1 MEIFIQTV
9 VSGILIGLVFS
20 LIAVGL
26 TLIFGV
32 VEIVNFAHGEFL
44 MLAMYS
50 TFWMFN
56 LFHIDPIF
64 CIPINALLLFFF
76 GVAIYYLLIKHVIKA
91 PMVAQI
97 FATFGL
103 MIFLQNVAL
112 FFFKP
117 DYRMI
122 GDTFLTGRIEIG
134 GIFIGIP
141 QLASGLMAAITTV
154 GLYMLVKKTDTGM
167 ALQAVSE
174 DKVAAT
180 LMGINSDRTFALAWG
195 IGSACVGVAGTLVST
210 FYYIFPEVG
219 LNFCLTAFVVVA
231 LGGFGSIP
239 GAFIAGIIIGL
250 VEVVGGFLIMPAYK
264 HALVFAV
271 YLVIVFTRPKGLMG
285 QF

>member
-1 MEIFIQTV
+1 MIYQFVIYRRENV
-9 VSGILIGLVFS
+9 K
-20 LIAVGL
+20 
-26 TLIFGV
+26 
-32 VEIVNFAHGEFL
+32 
-44 MLAMYS
+44 
-50 TFWMFN
+50 FN

-64 CIPINALLLFFF
+64 CIPINAVLLFFF

-112 FFFKP
+112 FLWKP

-122 GDTFLTGRIEIG
+122 GDTFLTGRIVIG